1 LAQAIFAD
9 VRHFRREFIYFHA
22 AYKPL
27 PIFRRSA
34 MSQGQTRIGLIGYG
48 QIGQAVHKMID
59 SNEDNGMEVVFV
71 HDQFATAVQDLPAG
85 MVLEDLSQFES
96 SQPDLIVEMAHP
108 DVTRK
113 WGTTILEK
121 TNYMFISVTALA
133 DAALEES
140 IQATTRRAGTRAFV
154 PHGGVVGMDALLENR
169 DVWESVDIVMK
180 KSPHN
185 VDCAAAGIDPDD
197 IKEET
202 TLYDGP
208 TRGICPLFP
217 RNVNTHAAIAYAG
230 IGFDRTHSLL
240 QVSPEWT
247 EAVVEIYAKGP
258 GINLSVARNESISG
272 VTGAS
277 TPASIY
283 NTVQMIGSTGPG
295 IHLR

>member
-1 LAQAIFAD
+1 
-9 VRHFRREFIYFHA
+9 
-22 AYKPL
+22 
-27 PIFRRSA
+27 
-34 MSQGQTRIGLIGYG
+34 MSQAQTRIGLIGYG

-108 DVTRK
+108 DVPRK

>member
-1 LAQAIFAD
+1 
-9 VRHFRREFIYFHA
+9 
-22 AYKPL
+22 
-27 PIFRRSA
+27 
-34 MSQGQTRIGLIGYG
+34 
-48 QIGQAVHKMID
+48 
-59 SNEDNGMEVVFV
+59 
-71 HDQFATAVQDLPAG
+71 
-85 MVLEDLSQFES
+85 LEQ
-96 SQPDLIVEMAHP
+96 
-108 DVTRK
+108 
-113 WGTTILEK
+113 

-133 DAALEES
+133 DRQVEQDIEE
-140 IQATTRRAGTRAFV
+140 TTQRCGTRAFV

-169 DVWESVDIVMK
+169 EVWESVDVIMK
-180 KSPHN
+180 KPPHN
-185 VDCAAAGIDPDD
+185 VDCAAAGLNPDE

-230 IGFDRTHSLL
+230 IGFDRTHSVL
-240 QVSPEWT
+240 QVDPAWK
-247 EAVVEIYAKGP
+247 EATVAIHAKGP
-258 GINLSVARNESISG
+258 GIDLHVERVEGITG

>member
-1 LAQAIFAD
+1 
-9 VRHFRREFIYFHA
+9 
-22 AYKPL
+22 
-27 PIFRRSA
+27 
-34 MSQGQTRIGLIGYG
+34 MSQNTMRIGLVGYG
-48 QIGQAVHKMID
+48 QIGRAVHQMID
-59 SNEDNGMEVVFV
+59 SNPQTGMEVVFV
-71 HDQFATAVQDLPAG
+71 HDQFTDALKDVPGELA
-85 MVLEDLSQFES
+85 LEDLGQFENKS
-96 SQPDLIVEMAHP
+96 PDLIVEMAHP
-108 DVTRK
+108 DVTRQ
-113 WGTTILEK
+113 WGKTILEK

-133 DAALEES
+133 DLQLEKDIEE
-140 IQATTRRAGTRAFV
+140 TTQRCGTRAFV

-169 DVWESVDIVMK
+169 DVWESVDVIMK

-185 VDCAAAGIDPDD
+185 VDCAAAGLNPDE

-230 IGFDRTHSLL
+230 IGFDRTHSIL
-240 QVSPEWT
+240 QVNPAWK
-247 EAVVEIYAKGP
+247 EATVAIHAKGP
-258 GINLSVARNESISG
+258 GVDLRVERVESITG

>member
-1 LAQAIFAD
+1 
-9 VRHFRREFIYFHA
+9 
-22 AYKPL
+22 
-27 PIFRRSA
+27 
-34 MSQGQTRIGLIGYG
+34 MSQTTTRIGLIGYG
-48 QIGQAVHKMID
+48 QIGQAVHKMIVD
-59 SNEDNGMEVVFV
+59 NQDNGMEVVFV
-71 HDQFATAVQDLPAG
+71 HDQIAAALQNLPEGLALDDLG
-85 MVLEDLSQFES
+85 DFES
-96 SQPDLIVEMAHP
+96 RQPDLVVEMAHP

-121 TNYMFISVTALA
+121 TNYLFISVTALA
-133 DAALEES
+133 DRELEES
-140 IQATTRRAGTRAFV
+140 IEETAQRAGTRAFV

-185 VDCAAAGIDPDD
+185 VDCTAAGVDPDD

-217 RNVNTHAAIAYAG
+217 RNVNTHATIAYAG

-240 QVSPEWT
+240 LVSPEWT
-247 EAVVEIYAKGP
+247 TAVVEFHAVGP
-258 GINLSVARNESISG
+258 GIDLRVSRTESITG

-277 TPASIY
+277 TPVSIY

>member
-1 LAQAIFAD
+1 
-9 VRHFRREFIYFHA
+9 
-22 AYKPL
+22 
-27 PIFRRSA
+27 
-34 MSQGQTRIGLIGYG
+34 MSTNATRIGLVGYG
-48 QIGQAVHKMID
+48 QIGRAVHHMI
-59 SNEDNGMEVVFV
+59 NANPHTGMQVVFV
-71 HDQFATAVQDLPAG
+71 HDQFAAALNDIPADLA
-85 MVLEDLSQFES
+85 LDDLAQFEEKK
-96 SQPDLIVEMAHP
+96 PDLIVEMAHP
-108 DVTRK
+108 DVTRA
-113 WGTTILEK
+113 WGKAILEK

-133 DAALEES
+133 DRQVEQDIEE
-140 IQATTRRAGTRAFV
+140 TTQRCGTRAFV

-169 DVWESVDIVMK
+169 DVWESVDVIMK
-180 KSPHN
+180 KPPHN
-185 VDCAAAGIDPDD
+185 VDCAAAGLDPDE

-230 IGFDRTHSLL
+230 IGFDRTHSVL
-240 QVSPEWT
+240 QVSPAWK
-247 EAVVEIYAKGP
+247 EATVAIHAKGP
-258 GINLSVARNESISG
+258 GIDLHVERVEGITG

>member
-1 LAQAIFAD
+1 
-9 VRHFRREFIYFHA
+9 
-22 AYKPL
+22 
-27 PIFRRSA
+27 
-34 MSQGQTRIGLIGYG
+34 MSTTRIGLIGYG
-48 QIGQAVHKMID
+48 QIGQAVHEMID
-59 SNEDNGMEVVFV
+59 SNADNGMEVIFI
-71 HDQFATAVQDLPAG
+71 HDQFATTVEGLPGDL
-85 MVLEDLSQFES
+85 VLTDLADFES
-96 SQPDLIVEMAHP
+96 RRPDLVVEMAHP

-133 DAALEES
+133 DQEVENSIEEV
-140 IQATTRRAGTRAFV
+140 TRRAGTRAFV

-169 DVWESVDIVMK
+169 DVWESVNVVMK
-180 KSPHN
+180 KPPHN
-185 VDCAAAGIDPDD
+185 VDCAAAGLNPDD
-197 IKEET
+197 IREET

-240 QVSPEWT
+240 LVSPEWT
-247 EAVVEIYAKGP
+247 EAIVEIHAQGA
-258 GINLSVARNESISG
+258 GIDLHVARTEGITG